1 MRLSHVDGAKAS
13 VHHPKCLPAM
23 QAKTGWT
30 EGEIGRVFSETPQT
44 RNASRSGNVVEG
56 QPPIQ
61 PGRWN
66 LCLFWL
72 HPSARPHV
80 HFPAE
85 DGWKVGSAFDAFDG
99 SQRMMSH
106 SADAEDDTPRGAV
119 SRHACVARTGW
130 YPWPICIS
138 QHPSSISPDLTAPR
152 LQPWRS
158 EPELCRGGCA
168 RKWISITQQVCGT
181 LHVGHAL
188 YSVCCCHWWLDFL
201 LLRASFV
208 PMRID
213 EHICDEISP
222 SHCGLSHMPGEIA
235 SILPPDEHD
244 IFASGALLPGSF
256 SSLLCLR
263 WPLLGVSGR
272 TVVP

>member
-1 MRLSHVDGAKAS
+1 MCHGTQRRSREMRLSHVDGAKAS

-23 QAKTGWT
+23 QAKTGRT

-56 QPPIQ
+56 QSPIQ

-106 SADAEDDTPRGAV
+106 SPDAEDDTPRGPV
-119 SRHACVARTGW
+119 SLHECVARTGW
-130 YPWPICIS
+130 YPWPIYVS
-138 QHPSSISPDLTAPR
+138 QHPSSNISRVDSSAIATMALRAGIMR
-152 LQPWRS
+152 RWVCQ
-158 EPELCRGGCA
+158 GMD
-168 RKWISITQQVCGT
+168 SITQQSAARSMSDTPCIVCAAAIG
-181 LHVGHAL
+181 AL
-188 YSVCCCHWWLDFL
+188 ASCCC
-201 LLRASFV
+201 V
-208 PMRID
+208 P
-213 EHICDEISP
+213 P
-222 SHCGLSHMPGEIA
+222 SS
-235 SILPPDEHD
+235 
-244 IFASGALLPGSF
+244 
-256 SSLLCLR
+256 
-263 WPLLGVSGR
+263 
-272 TVVP
+272 